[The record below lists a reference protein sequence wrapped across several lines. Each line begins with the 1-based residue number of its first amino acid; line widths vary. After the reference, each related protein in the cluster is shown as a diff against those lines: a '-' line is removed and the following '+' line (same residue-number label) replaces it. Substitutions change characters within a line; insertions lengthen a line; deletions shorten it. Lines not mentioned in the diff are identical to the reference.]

1 MGEIAPQ
8 TWASAN
14 ATVGRKIMGLASGKT
29 KLKLIDIESGS
40 DRGKPRDGDTRPFAF
55 QKPTSADLPLDFQD
69 LDGATEIG
77 SSLRDARERSGQNL
91 RDISR
96 HLKIRHEYLRA
107 IEDGDFKSL
116 PGMTYAIGYVRS
128 YAQYL
133 DLDVENAIT
142 LFKSDAQDIDG
153 PRQLVFPSPAPEG
166 KVPGGAVMF
175 VAAFLAVFAYAGWY
189 YVTDSGRPVAGYT
202 LAIPESL
209 QSWLDEK
216 ADGTGSSDGF
226 ASTAVA
232 SIPAIASAIA
242 PGPAIDAPITSEPV
256 NSTSEEAT
264 PSVSAAPPSS
274 EEVPRNDVV
283 PSNIVMASST
293 AAPETTTSD
302 AGVLATEISAP
313 LETAIAPTGE
323 ADPAVTQI
331 TAATLPIF
339 AQEPTPQAS
348 PEPTREASP
357 VASPS
362 VVASVEETPKPTLA
376 TTTVALA
383 DIPKAPLVNSAVNT
397 SADGAA
403 SQARVQPATTT
414 SPVSDRTRI
423 VIQATAPSWV
433 QVRAADS
440 TTVMTRVMRA
450 GDVYEVPDR
459 DGLRLFT
466 GNAGALTILVD
477 GKEIPKLGGSG
488 QIARN
493 IDLEPAN
500 LRQRFN

>member
-1 MGEIAPQ
+1 
-8 TWASAN
+8 
-14 ATVGRKIMGLASGKT
+14 MGLASGKT
-29 KLKLIDIESGS
+29 KLKLIDIGSGS

-77 SSLRDARERSGQNL
+77 ASLRDARERSGQNL

-142 LFKSDAQDIDG
+142 LFKSEAQDIDG
-153 PRQLVFPSPAPEG
+153 PRQLIFPSPAPEG

-189 YVTDSGRPVAGYT
+189 YVSDSGRSVAGYT

-226 ASTAVA
+226 TSTAVA
-232 SIPAIASAIA
+232 SIPA
-242 PGPAIDAPITSEPV
+242 PAIDAPITSEPV

-264 PSVSAAPPSS
+264 PSVSAAPSSS
-274 EEVPRNDVV
+274 EKVPRNDVV

-293 AAPETTTSD
+293 AAPETTTTD
-302 AGVLATEISAP
+302 AGMLATEISAP

-323 ADPAVTQI
+323 ADPAVSQI

-348 PEPTREASP
+348 PEPTREAS
-357 VASPS
+357 
-362 VVASVEETPKPTLA
+362 SVEETPKPTLA

-383 DIPKAPLVNSAVNT
+383 DIPKAPLVNSAVDAST
-397 SADGAA
+397 DEVA